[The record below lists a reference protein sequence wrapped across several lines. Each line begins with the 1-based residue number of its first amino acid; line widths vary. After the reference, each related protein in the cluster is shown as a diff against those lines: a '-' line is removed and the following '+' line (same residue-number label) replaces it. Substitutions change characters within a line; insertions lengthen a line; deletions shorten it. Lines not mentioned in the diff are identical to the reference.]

1 MQRIALRPALA
12 GPAALALVLAAIAVQ
27 LTLSRPATAAAGQ
40 TSAVNGGPA
49 GFTQALPTGGA
60 SQYTTPLERCH
71 TSPSYPLSGTNPIL
85 SEPLTTSFTSNVPL
99 SVSVKA
105 DSTTGYGVRELVFT
119 NRSDKPIHLDCGVL
133 IFRAPS
139 GSDQH
144 HYGASQAFGHP
155 QQDFLEVK
163 RGDGTS
169 LYVARLGFHDVSLP
183 QRGIDPGHTWVYKL
197 GGSGQGAVALD
208 TTRDSIRFTADLNVS
223 SNTDLVKKYGT
234 VRYAN

>member
-1 MQRIALRPALA
+1 MRRPAFHLGLA
-12 GPAALALVLAAIAVQ
+12 AFAALALVLAAVAVQ
-27 LTLSRPATAAAGQ
+27 LGVSRPATAAAGQ
-40 TSAVNGGPA
+40 TTAVSGGPET
-49 GFTQALPTGGA
+49 FTQQLPTGGA

-71 TSPSYPLSGTNPIL
+71 TSPSYPLSGRNPVL
-85 SEPLTTSFTSNVPL
+85 DEPLTTSFTSNVPL
-99 SVSVKA
+99 TVSVRA
-105 DSTTGYGVRELVFT
+105 DSTSGYGLRELVFT
-119 NRSDKPIHLDCGVL
+119 NRSSRPIHLDCGVL

-155 QQDFLEVK
+155 QQDFVEVK

-169 LYVARLGFHDVSLP
+169 FYIARLGFHDVSLP

-197 GGSGQGAVALD
+197 GGPNQGAVGLE
-208 TTRDSIRFTADLNVS
+208 TTRDSIRFTADLTVS

-234 VRYAN
+234 TRYAN